1 MIDIISSSIRLGTFL
16 REKTK
21 YKVLYDFY
29 FNVPKNDSN
38 VYSYL
43 RLLNHNFSR
52 YGFYGFDCVANIIKN
67 NIKNPPNEIAPTI
80 AKPISA
86 YLDNQE
92 NYADIICSSKELGEI
107 VEKYIDETIMNISNF
122 PCLNISEQTLK
133 LQQIS
138 NELSTAV
145 LRSGLYSWLN
155 DPRYIE
161 ILKKNLDFVGTYE
174 KQTEKWKNRPYSK
187 DVINIINGLN
197 KEQKVVAY
205 SIENINFVRFL
216 IRNGIMQGFFFELFE
231 ITEDKIHKIKELNKD
246 KNVHA
251 IVLKTNMF
259 FPNNQLM
266 LFKYRYNG
274 EVKYIL
280 ARKVVPKFGSQEAST
295 TISGYCYPTNEYN
308 LFRMDD
314 QKAL

>member
-1 MIDIISSSIRLGTFL
+1 MIDIISSSIRLGKYL

-29 FNVPKNDSN
+29 FNVPKGDPK

-43 RLLNHNFSR
+43 RLLNHHFSM
-52 YGFYGFDCVANIIKN
+52 YSFYGFDCVDGIIEN
-67 NIKNPPNEIAPTI
+67 NIKNPPNEIALTV
-80 AKPISA
+80 AKPIRA
-86 YLDNQE
+86 YLDKQE
-92 NYADIICSSKELGEI
+92 NYADIISCSKELGEI
-107 VEKYIDETIMNISNF
+107 VEKYIYETIMNISKF
-122 PCLNISEQTLK
+122 PCLNISKQSLK

-155 DPRYIE
+155 DPQYIE
-161 ILKKNLDFVGTYE
+161 ILRKNLEFVGTYE
-174 KQTEKWKNRPYSK
+174 KQTEKRENRPYSK
-187 DVINIINGLN
+187 DVISIINGLN
-197 KEQKVVAY
+197 KEQKVIAY

-246 KNVHA
+246 KSVHA
-251 IVLKTNMF
+251 IVLKTDMF

-266 LFKYRYNG
+266 LFKYRYKG

-280 ARKVVPKFGSQEAST
+280 AYKVVTKFEHHESSS

-308 LFRMDD
+308 LFRMDER
-314 QKAL
+314 KAL

>member
-1 MIDIISSSIRLGTFL
+1 
-16 REKTK
+16 
-21 YKVLYDFY
+21 
-29 FNVPKNDSN
+29 
-38 VYSYL
+38 
-43 RLLNHNFSR
+43 
-52 YGFYGFDCVANIIKN
+52 
-67 NIKNPPNEIAPTI
+67 
-80 AKPISA
+80 
-86 YLDNQE
+86 
-92 NYADIICSSKELGEI
+92 
-107 VEKYIDETIMNISNF
+107 MNISKF
-122 PCLNISEQTLK
+122 PCLNISEQSLK

-161 ILKKNLDFVGTYE
+161 MLRKNLDFVETYE
-174 KQTEKWKNRPYSK
+174 KQTEKWKDRPYSK

-246 KNVHA
+246 KSVHA
-251 IVLKTNMF
+251 IVLKTDMF
-259 FPNNQLM
+259 FPNDQLM
-266 LFKYRYNG
+266 LFKYRYKG

-280 ARKVVPKFGSQEAST
+280 ALKVVTKFGRQESNT

-308 LFRMDD
+308 LFRMDN